1 MNSITRHV
9 LPNGLLVLLQEQHA
23 APVTTA
29 WTFYRVGG
37 RNELPGITGAS
48 HWVEH
53 MMFKGTPKYGKGV
66 IDVVTS
72 KNGGFNNGLTDLD
85 YTTYLFTMPSD
96 RGGIALDILADLMGN
111 ATFEPEEVESE
122 RSVIIS
128 EREGHENDP
137 SYQLFEDVIATA
149 YHVHPYRNG
158 VIGWKCDLQTMTRE
172 DLYRH
177 YKTHYTPNNAV
188 VVVVGDFKTREMLKE
203 VEALFGGYAMGL
215 PQEALR
221 SVEPAQ
227 NAERRVLLEKP
238 GTTAYFRVVYHTPE
252 AGHADMPALIVLDAI
267 LSGGK
272 SISFF
277 GGGVGLG
284 KSSRLYR
291 ALVEKQLA
299 ADVSSSYGFNHDPG
313 LFDLTAT
320 VLPGKTLAKVEDAI
334 FAEVDRIASKSPTRE
349 EVAKAVKQT
358 RAQFAY
364 TTERVS
370 SLAYMMG
377 MLECVH
383 SYEDMNI
390 FTERLAEVTAKDVQ
404 RVAQTYLTKSNRT
417 VGWFNPIK
425 GKALEHR

>member
-1 MNSITRHV
+1 
-9 LPNGLLVLLQEQHA
+9 
-23 APVTTA
+23 
-29 WTFYRVGG
+29 
-37 RNELPGITGAS
+37 
-48 HWVEH
+48 
-53 MMFKGTPKYGKGV
+53 
-66 IDVVTS
+66 
-72 KNGGFNNGLTDLD
+72 
-85 YTTYLFTMPSD
+85 
-96 RGGIALDILADLMGN
+96 
-111 ATFEPEEVESE
+111 
-122 RSVIIS
+122 
-128 EREGHENDP
+128 
-137 SYQLFEDVIATA
+137 
-149 YHVHPYRNG
+149 
-158 VIGWKCDLQTMTRE
+158 MTRE
-172 DLYRH
+172 DLYQH
-177 YKTHYTPNNAV
+177 YKTHYTPNNAM
-188 VVVVGDFKTREMLKE
+188 VVVVGDFKTRELLKQ
-203 VEALFGGYAMGL
+203 VEELFGGYAMGE
-215 PQEALR
+215 PQAALR

-252 AGHADMPALIVLDAI
+252 AGHADTPALIVLDAI

-320 VLPGKTLAKVEDAI
+320 VLPGKTLAKVEDAV
-334 FAEVDRIASKSPTRE
+334 FAEVDRIASKPPTRG

-370 SLAYMMG
+370 SLAYMIG

-383 SYEDMNI
+383 SYEDISI

-404 RVAQTYLTKSNRT
+404 RAAQTYLTKSNRT